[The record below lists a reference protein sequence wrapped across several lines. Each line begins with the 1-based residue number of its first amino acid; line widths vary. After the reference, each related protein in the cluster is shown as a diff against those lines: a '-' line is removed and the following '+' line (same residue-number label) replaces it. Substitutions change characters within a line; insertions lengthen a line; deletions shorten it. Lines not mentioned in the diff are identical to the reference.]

1 MLYFLFVLF
10 EGETA
15 TTGAG
20 EMAQWLALVALPE
33 DSGSISGTKTVAHK
47 SVTLLFW
54 PPGAPGMHVVQLNT
68 PYAQNQMNKSF
79 KKIKTRNER
88 TDSGSSGLWY
98 QCLGG

>member
-1 MLYFLFVLF
+1 MHFDIYISMVYFLFVLF

-47 SVTLLFW
+47 SVTL
-54 PPGAPGMHVVQLNT
+54 
-68 PYAQNQMNKSF
+68 
-79 KKIKTRNER
+79 
-88 TDSGSSGLWY
+88 SSGP
-98 QCLGG
+98 LGHQACM